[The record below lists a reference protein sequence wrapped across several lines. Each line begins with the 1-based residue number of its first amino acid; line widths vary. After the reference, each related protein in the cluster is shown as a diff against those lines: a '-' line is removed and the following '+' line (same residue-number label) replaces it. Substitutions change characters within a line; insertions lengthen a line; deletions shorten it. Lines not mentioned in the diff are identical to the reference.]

1 MCVCVDQ
8 IVTHQ
13 SIIRVFAWNKC
24 RPNRKTVR
32 CIYFVGFHTRTL
44 CPDDSFNQICSAH
57 MIRFGETL
65 HTLTQGKLKSDEKEA
80 ALSWIDDLP
89 LNECEQQWIQAQG
102 QYYVHAVSSDLLL
115 HCQ

>member
-1 MCVCVDQ
+1 MQRRDQVSDSPMYVPSMRLCLCLCLMTDYDIIRVCMCVCVDQ

-65 HTLTQGKLKSDEKEA
+65 R
-80 ALSWIDDLP
+80 
-89 LNECEQQWIQAQG
+89 
-102 QYYVHAVSSDLLL
+102 
-115 HCQ
+115 